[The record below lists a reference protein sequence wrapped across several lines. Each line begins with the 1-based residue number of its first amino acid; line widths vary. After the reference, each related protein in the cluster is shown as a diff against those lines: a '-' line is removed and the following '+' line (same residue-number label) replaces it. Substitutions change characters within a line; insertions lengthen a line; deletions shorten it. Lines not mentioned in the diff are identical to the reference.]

1 MAIGDT
7 ISATDYNTI
16 RNKIIRIVGTGD
28 GNRGYGQSINSS
40 EVSSGNIITKSQ
52 YDLLRFDIYN
62 ALFHQTGSTPA
73 ITTVAVDS
81 VIRFGASH
89 PNTQYD
95 TLSNTADANR
105 FDVGTG
111 QFTVEAGTSTT
122 FSSPWSNQLTCI
134 VTATFSTAEQARFFF
149 NSGGKIRFSSSRS
162 GGATSD
168 QNTSWTQL
176 LSSVG
181 TQAFGGNT
189 PATNYYT
196 LTNSYQNW
204 FTSSPGSS
212 FAYIANTLQIDAKC
226 EVANN
231 VNGTGRIIDFRIRY
245 TDSYTDPG
253 PPDPGDSVDG
263 TLVLTVDQI
272 RAVGTLEP
280 AGSFTV
286 VGPSNYSAGAFTG
299 S

>member
-40 EVSSGNIITKSQ
+40 AVSSGNIVTKSQ

-62 ALFHQTGSTPA
+62 ALFHQTGSIPA

-95 TLSNTADANR
+95 TLSNTADTNR
-105 FDVGTG
+105 FDIGTG
-111 QFTVEAGTSTT
+111 QSAVEPGTSAT
-122 FSSPWSNQLTCI
+122 FSSPWSNQLTC
-134 VTATFSTAEQARFFF
+134 VLTVTFSTAEQARFFF
-149 NSGGKIRFSSSRS
+149 NSGGKIRFSSTRS
-162 GGATSD
+162 GGVTSD
-168 QNTSWTQL
+168 QNASWTQL

-189 PATNYYT
+189 PAVNYFA
-196 LTNSYQNW
+196 LTTAYQNW

-212 FAYIANTLQIDAKC
+212 FAYISNTLQIDAKC

-231 VNGTGRIIDFRIRY
+231 VNGTGRVIDFRIRY
-245 TDSYTDPG
+245 IDSYTDPG
-253 PPDPGDSVDG
+253 PPAPGDSVDG
-263 TLVLTVDQI
+263 TFTLTVDQI
-272 RAVGTLEP
+272 RAVGTLQP

-286 VGPSNYSAGAFTG
+286 VGPSNYSAGTFT
-299 S
+299 SS